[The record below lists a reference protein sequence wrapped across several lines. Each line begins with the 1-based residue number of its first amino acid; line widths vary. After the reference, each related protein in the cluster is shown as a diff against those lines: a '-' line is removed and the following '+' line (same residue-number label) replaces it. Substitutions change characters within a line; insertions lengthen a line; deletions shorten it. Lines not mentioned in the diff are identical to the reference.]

1 MFNIVLAEDTEFL
14 DETIVIGY
22 GVQRKSDLTGAVAS
36 VRSEDLEN
44 RSVTDAAFQPIDAK
58 YDVGFKAG
66 QHEFF
71 PYPTS
76 VMDKN
81 PNIVQNPGWEG
92 K

>member
-1 MFNIVLAEDTEFL
+1 MFFHGQPDR
-14 DETIVIGY
+14 
-22 GVQRKSDLTGAVAS
+22 VQHLTANKYDGT
-36 VRSEDLEN
+36 DN
-44 RSVTDAAFQPIDAK
+44 DWYDAAFQPIDAK

-81 PNIVQNPGWEG
+81 PNLVQNPGWDG